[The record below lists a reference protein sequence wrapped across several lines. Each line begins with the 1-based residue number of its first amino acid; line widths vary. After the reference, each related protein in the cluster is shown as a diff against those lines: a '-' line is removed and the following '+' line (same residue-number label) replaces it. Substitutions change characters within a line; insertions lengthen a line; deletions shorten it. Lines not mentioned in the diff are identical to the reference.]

1 VPNLEQLMAV
11 LLAKKGDYSEALAH
25 LRNCLTYL
33 PGDADADFVKQQIA
47 TLEQKVAA
55 SK

>member
-1 VPNLEQLMAV
+1 V
-11 LLAKKGDYSEALAH
+11 LLAKQGNYSEALAH

-33 PGDADADFVKQQIA
+33 PGGADADFVKQQIA
-47 TLEQKVAA
+47 ILEKRMSA